1 MYSIDVVGGLSDGH
15 KVVMTRVNKSVTC
28 ELLGEPYIALEFP
41 VQEKDKKTTVTIYMR
56 CGMTPI
62 DAMTIWRER
71 NMTDQAYE
79 NYKVLAQRLLAA
91 REEEILGN
99 GQEEFAQ
106 MCEKARETILSE
118 PTWPNRLTMAMQL
131 GLRASDVR
139 AGRFSAGL
147 TKASMPAHTSK
158 ERTKK
163 PRSPAGSSSNEIP
176 TDEKTARAAVTRE
189 GKPRDTPRH
198 SRCGAYSE
206 HGFNEGRGCGLLKG
220 HKGNHGDGPAN
231 PMGALPVAGNNPNDP
246 DDQEW

>member
-41 VQEKDKKTTVTIYMR
+41 VQEKDKKKTVTIYMR

-91 REEEILGN
+91 RPEEIEGN
-99 GQEEFAQ
+99 GREEFAQ
-106 MCEKARETILSE
+106 MCEKARETILAE

-176 TDEKTARAAVTRE
+176 TEKTARAAVKRE
-189 GKPRDTPRH
+189 GKPRDTPCH
-198 SRCGAYSE
+198 SLSKEAA
-206 HGFNEGRGCGLLKG
+206 LLPE
-220 HKGNHGDGPAN
+220 PAN